1 MPISEVAAG
10 RYATALMDVAGERSL
25 GDRCLRDIESFLGV
39 IRKNQDLGAMLS
51 NPTVPVQTT
60 TALVRRL
67 SERLGLD
74 ATTASFL
81 AILASRR
88 RLDGLERVVA
98 QYRREMDKRAGRA
111 TGEVISASPVSDA
124 QLARITDAVSRK
136 TGMKVSLTSK
146 VDPGL
151 LGGVQ
156 VVVGDRVLDLSTR
169 TYLESLKTRLLH
181 NR

>member
-1 MPISEVAAG
+1 MPISEVVAG
-10 RYATALMDVAGERSL
+10 RYATALMDVADERAL
-25 GDRCLRDIESFLGV
+25 GDRCLADIESFLGV
-39 IRKNQDLGAMLS
+39 IGKNRDLAALIS

-74 ATTASFL
+74 ATTSSFL

-88 RLDGLERVVA
+88 RLDGATQVVA
-98 QYRREMDKRAGRA
+98 GYRREMDRRAGRA
-111 TGEVISASPVSDA
+111 TGKVISAVPVNDA
-124 QLARITDAVSRK
+124 QLARITEAVSRR
-136 TGMKVSLTSK
+136 TGMKVTLTRK
-146 VDPGL
+146 IDPAL

-169 TYLESLKTRLLH
+169 TYLESLRARLLH